1 MTMAPKYRWIKIAV
15 GALVLLFGLLCLNY
29 TKAEG
34 WEHHSEQALRYG
46 FPPPSTTI
54 FNLGVIATVV
64 GAGLA
69 GFGIGS
75 RRKRRRDEHSVSDAA
90 SPRP

>member
-1 MTMAPKYRWIKIAV
+1 MPPKYRWIKIAV
-15 GALVLLFGLLCLNY
+15 GGLVLVFGLLCLNY

-34 WEHHSEQALRYG
+34 WEHHREQALHYG
-46 FPPPSTTI
+46 FPPPNTTI
-54 FNLGVIATVV
+54 FNLGVIATVA

-75 RRKRRRDEHSVSDAA
+75 RRKRHRDDYSAPKAA
-90 SPRP
+90 PSRP